1 MSSWSK
7 SENPISVYGYGLS
20 QTQYKTFEVLS
31 LVVWCIGKH
40 GKLSGK
46 SGPRLSPAIYCAAN
60 DIAMQAGLGCSSEL
74 GMCTALP
81 YMQAQHILLYILET
95 VRNLFVV

>member
-46 SGPRLSPAIYCAAN
+46 SGPRLSPA
-60 DIAMQAGLGCSSEL
+60 
-74 GMCTALP
+74 
-81 YMQAQHILLYILET
+81 LY
-95 VRNLFVV
+95 